1 MPSVHNV
8 YDHFA
13 DASHYRV
20 NDGSSWQSRVTA
32 NLYDSFSQE
41 WKMML
46 KVDISI
52 KGNISISKS

>member
-8 YDHFA
+8 YDHLV

-20 NDGSSWQSRVTA
+20 NSSWKCKLTA

-52 KGNISISKS
+52 KGNISVSKS